1 MLRALGA
8 HLTTTTLYEAGKRPQ
23 ETTTARLTVDAL
35 EILARQSH
43 DAEGPIV
50 EPEPPPAI
58 LPHVLAALRRVRDA
72 LTPGDSGKHAL
83 TVALTQLEGAR
94 DMLAIGRVDAA
105 IDILSDIEPEEDA
118 S

>member
-1 MLRALGA
+1 MS
-8 HLTTTTLYEAGKRPQ
+8 
-23 ETTTARLTVDAL
+23 
-35 EILARQSH
+35 LAACM
-43 DAEGPIV
+43 DD

-105 IDILSDIEPEEDA
+105 IDILSDIEPEEEHA